1 MNFRAIFQHRK
12 TAGARGWQLRY
23 VMLALVVILTGCR
36 REAKP
41 AQKIVELYTE
51 SDGDFLAFR
60 PDELTCPTGAL
71 VRITFHHRGKF
82 ISARHNWMLVYPASL
97 EPLTQDALKNDG
109 ILAKDDPRVIA
120 ATDICDRGQSVTTQF
135 VAPAPGDYPFLCSTH
150 PEDMRGIL
158 HVTK

>member
-1 MNFRAIFQHRK
+1 M
-12 TAGARGWQLRY
+12 TLRGTVYCRNGRTSRRQF
-23 VMLALVVILTGCR
+23 LAVTLTLAALLSGCS
-36 REAKP
+36 REKKP
-41 AQKIVELYTE
+41 AQKMVELYIE

-71 VRITFHHRGKF
+71 VRVTFHHAGK
-82 ISARHNWMLVYPASL
+82 ILSARHNWMLVYPAAL
-97 EPLTQDALKNDG
+97 EPLTQAALANDG
-109 ILAKDDPRVIA
+109 IIAKDDPRVIA
-120 ATDICDRGQSVTTQF
+120 ATDICDKGQSVTTQF